1 MIQQVFRHGDRNPTE
16 TYPNDPYRNYKWQ
29 GGWGALTKVINFI
42 NKSIKLY
49 DE

>member
-29 GGWGALTKVINFI
+29 GGWGALTKVSILNF
-42 NKSIKLY
+42 K
-49 DE
+49 